1 MYTKSL
7 IFILS
12 KYKIKNNQKK
22 AVIFM
27 IQLLSAVSIILYLLN
42 ELFKG
47 MGLST
52 IISVICL
59 IIVLMTIWKVGRF
72 VRVIGG
78 IFIILGMIMLIQ
90 GDAGPREMLLSF
102 GPMLNLLTL
111 FALVP
116 LLALPIKLGNYS
128 DHIQGFISRRVR
140 SSTSLYSLTSGISYF
155 FSIFMNLATLP
166 MTYFSV
172 RPAADGFPL
181 ENRERFMSRAITHGF
196 SMPLMWAPVTPIV
209 GIVIDMTG
217 VKWGTMLPY
226 VLPLSVIGLLLD
238 WYTGGYRKRNRTP
251 FRTSSAIDETAATM
265 EGSKGKGAGKLSHIL
280 IAILLFNIVISIME
294 HSLSLSFLIVVSLLV
309 IPFSFAWCLLLGQAR
324 TFTTGLVDHYNHH
337 LWKMK
342 DQFFIFLSAGFF
354 ISAIEFSGTDHVV
367 NGWITSFKN
376 VVGIEIF
383 VLFIPLIP
391 LALAFIGLHPAVAL
405 ALLAGTLDPHSLDI
419 SPYILTVSMLAGAVS
434 AFLMGPYNATIGLMS
449 TIVKTSSYKVSNW
462 NAVFTISF
470 LCLTMLYL
478 ILLQLII

>member
-1 MYTKSL
+1 M
-7 IFILS
+7 
-12 KYKIKNNQKK
+12 IK
-22 AVIFM
+22 
-27 IQLLSAVSIILYLLN
+27 LLSGVSILLYLLN
-42 ELFKG
+42 ELFTG
-47 MGLST
+47 FELSPV
-52 IISVICL
+52 ISIFCLVI
-59 IIVLMTIWKVGRF
+59 VSMTIWKVSKF
-72 VRVIGG
+72 VRLIGG
-78 IFIILGMIMLIQ
+78 AFLVLGLIMLLKSNAGI
-90 GDAGPREMLLSF
+90 GDILLSF

-128 DHIQGFISRRVR
+128 ENIQGFISKRVR
-140 SSTSLYSLTSGISYF
+140 SSISLYSLTSGISYF

-217 VKWGTMLPY
+217 VKWGAMLPY
-226 VLPLSVIGLLLD
+226 VLPLSVMGLLLD
-238 WYTGGYRKRNRTP
+238 WYTGGYRKRNRAPTG
-251 FRTSSAIDETAATM
+251 TSTAIDETAAAI
-265 EGSKGKGAGKLSHIL
+265 EREVVKSGGAGKLSHIL
-280 IAILLFNIVISIME
+280 IAIILFNIVISILE

-309 IPFSFAWCLLLGQAR
+309 IPFAFVWCLLLGQVR
-324 TFTTGLVDHYNHH
+324 SFTSGLVEHYQNH
-337 LWKMK
+337 LVKMK

-354 ISAIEFSGTDHVV
+354 ISAIEFSNADHVV
-367 NGWITSFKN
+367 NGWITLFKN
-376 VVGIEIF
+376 MIGIEIF

-391 LALAFIGLHPAVAL
+391 LSLAFIGLHPAVSL
-405 ALLAGTLDPHSLDI
+405 ALLAGTLDPHSLDV

-462 NAVFTISF
+462 NSVFTISF
-470 LCLTMLYL
+470 LCLAMLYL
-478 ILLQLII
+478 IILQLLI

>member
-1 MYTKSL
+1 M
-7 IFILS
+7 
-12 KYKIKNNQKK
+12 IK
-22 AVIFM
+22 
-27 IQLLSAVSIILYLLN
+27 LLSGVSIVLYLLN
-42 ELFKG
+42 ELVNG
-47 MGLST
+47 IELSPVIS
-52 IISVICL
+52 IICFVI
-59 IIVLMTIWKVGRF
+59 VSMTIVKVDKF
-72 VRVIGG
+72 VRLIGG
-78 IFIILGMIMLIQ
+78 AFLALGLIMLLKSH
-90 GDAGPREMLLSF
+90 AGLGEILLSF

-116 LLALPIKLGNYS
+116 LLALPIKLGKYS
-128 DHIQGFISRRVR
+128 ENIQGFISRRVR

-166 MTYFSV
+166 MTYFSI

-217 VKWGTMLPY
+217 VKWAAMLPY
-226 VLPLSVIGLLLD
+226 VLPLSVLGLLLD
-238 WYTGGYRKRNRTP
+238 WYTGGYRKRKRVR
-251 FRTSSAIDETAATM
+251 FGTSTAIDETAAAI
-265 EGSKGKGAGKLSHIL
+265 EVENGKSGGTGKLSHIL
-280 IAILLFNIVISIME
+280 IAIILFNIVISILE
-294 HSLSLSFLIVVSLLV
+294 HSLSLSFLIVVSILV
-309 IPFSFAWCLLLGQAR
+309 IPFAFVWCLLLGQAGS
-324 TFTTGLVDHYNHH
+324 FTTGLVEHYQKH
-337 LWKMK
+337 LLKMK

-376 VVGIEIF
+376 VIGIEIF

-405 ALLAGTLDPHSLDI
+405 ALLAGTLDPHSLDV

-462 NAVFTISF
+462 NSVFTISF
-470 LCLTMLYL
+470 LSLVMLYL
-478 ILLQLII
+478 IFLQLLI

>member
-1 MYTKSL
+1 M
-7 IFILS
+7 
-12 KYKIKNNQKK
+12 IK
-22 AVIFM
+22 
-27 IQLLSAVSIILYLLN
+27 LLSGLSILLYLIN
-42 ELFKG
+42 ELFNSIH
-47 MGLST
+47 LSP

-59 IIVLMTIWKVGRF
+59 LVVMMTAFRVSKF

-78 IFIILGMIMLIQ
+78 TFLVLGLIMMVKSEAGLKDILF
-90 GDAGPREMLLSF
+90 SF

-116 LLALPIKLGNYS
+116 LLAQPIKLGNYS
-128 DHIQGFISRRVR
+128 ENIQGFISRRVK

-172 RPAADGFPL
+172 RPAADAFPL
-181 ENRERFMSRAITHGF
+181 EDRERFMSRAITHGF

-217 VKWGTMLPY
+217 VKWGGMLPY
-226 VLPLSVIGLLLD
+226 VLPLSVMGLLLD
-238 WYTGGYRKRNRTP
+238 WYLGGYRKGRKSASYGTRP
-251 FRTSSAIDETAATM
+251 AIDETAASLEDHDNKT
-265 EGSKGKGAGKLSHIL
+265 GAGKLSHIL
-280 IAILLFNIVISIME
+280 MAIIVFNIIIAIME
-294 HSLSLSFLIVVSLLV
+294 HWLSLSFLIVVSLLV
-309 IPFSFAWCLLLGQAR
+309 IPFAFIWCAILGKAGA
-324 TFTTGLVDHYNHH
+324 FKDGLSDHYHHH
-337 LWKMK
+337 LLKMK

-354 ISAIEFSGTDHVV
+354 ISAIEFSHTDHVV
-367 NGWITSFKN
+367 NEWITAFKDTI
-376 VVGIEIF
+376 GIEIF
-383 VLFIPLIP
+383 VLLIPLIP
-391 LALAFIGLHPAVAL
+391 LILAFAGLHPAVAL

-449 TIVKTSSYKVSNW
+449 TIVKTSSFKVSNW
-462 NAVFTISF
+462 NFLFTLSF
-470 LCLTMLYL
+470 LSVTVLYL